1 MLPRLRSQR
10 LRLESSVRLREAGDA
25 DEAGQLAADV
35 ESEEPL
41 SPEDEKRR
49 RAYAEWLARFES
61 RNAAA

>member
-1 MLPRLRSQR
+1 MLPRLRPQR
-10 LRLESSVRLREAGDA
+10 PRLESGTQLRDTGDVRARAVLI
-25 DEAGQLAADV
+25 
-35 ESEEPL
+35 ESDEPL

>member
-1 MLPRLRSQR
+1 MLPRLRLQR
-10 LRLESSVRLREAGDA
+10 PRLESGIELRDAGDDTA
-25 DEAGQLAADV
+25 RLAVAIDGDEV
-35 ESEEPL
+35 L